1 MYANEQ
7 FLDDDPNSLASQRAG
22 RDDDDVPLMTES
34 EQKKNRMLQLR
45 KRALSKRKLKLNS
58 TSLVKSDANGLS
70 TPTKKDEQTIPFAD
84 KLPGSFTPGSPP
96 PYSESVIFEKR
107 KNSSELVMTETEKE
121 ARARGL
127 DLVFDP
133 TQGNTANSPAASTTP
148 QRQAENVQLNEQKSL
163 DVDFG
168 DLRAFMQRPVEEGS
182 TLQCFIRRIKS
193 GVKQKFFPGFELCL
207 SSDERT
213 LMCARKRKNKKT
225 ANYIISMDRNA
236 KKTGGG
242 FLGKVRSNFYGTEFI
257 VYDTGLRPDRMDTEK
272 KRLSSHM
279 ARRELCAV
287 MYDQNMFG
295 TKGPRKMTVLVP
307 SPKEGAIFRPMHEQE
322 GIIPEYRRG
331 RSPKIQS
338 YVNNPPRWND
348 AMGAYVLN
356 FSGRVTMA
364 SVKNF
369 QLINEEDPEKVVLQ
383 FGRVGPNEFTCDFS
397 YPLSPVQAFGICLS
411 SLDNKF
417 SVE

>member
-1 MYANEQ
+1 MYSNEQ
-7 FLDDDPNSLASQRAG
+7 FLDDDPKSLASQRISNKK
-22 RDDDDVPLMTES
+22 DDDVPLMTEGDK
-34 EQKKNRMLQLR
+34 KKNRMLQLR
-45 KRALSKRKLKLNS
+45 QRALSKRKLKLGS
-58 TSLVKSDANGLS
+58 TGLIKSDSSAT
-70 TPTKKDEQTIPFAD
+70 TPTKKDEPVPFTD
-84 KLPGSFTPGSPP
+84 KYDNKVSIHSSASANSPP
-96 PYSESVIFEKR
+96 PYPYAERVILEKR
-107 KNSSELVMTETEKE
+107 KSSTELVMTETEKE
-121 ARARGL
+121 AKARGL

-133 TQGNTANSPAASTTP
+133 TPESPVQPTTL
-148 QRQAENVQLNEQKSL
+148 QRKAEEKQKSL

-168 DLRAFMQRPVEEGS
+168 DLRAFMQRPVEGGQ
-182 TLQCFIRRIKS
+182 LQCFIRRIKS
-193 GVKQKFFPGFELCL
+193 GVKGRLFPGFELCL

-225 ANYIISMDRNA
+225 ANYIISMDRHA

-242 FLGKVRSNFYGTEFI
+242 YLGKVRSNFYGTEFI
-257 VYDTGLRPDRMDTEK
+257 IYDTGLRPDKMDSEQ
-272 KRLSSHM
+272 KRLTAHM

-295 TKGPRKMTVLVP
+295 TKGPRKMTVLSP
-307 SPKEGAIFRPMHEQE
+307 SPKEGAIFRPMFEQE
-322 GIIPEYRRG
+322 GIIPEYKRG
-331 RSPKIQS
+331 TSPRIKS

-369 QLINEEDPEKVVLQ
+369 QLINEEDPDKVVLQ
-383 FGRVGPNEFTCDFS
+383 FGRVGPNTFTCDFS
-397 YPLSPVQAFGICLS
+397 YPLSPIQAFGICLS